1 MQTCWNENHAALR
14 GTVDA
19 LPVLGAGT
27 VLVPWAIYHLLLGQ
41 LPRGIALLALY
52 AIILLVRSLM
62 EPKVMA
68 AQAGLP
74 PLSALLAMYLGYSLF
89 GLWGMLLLPILL
101 LFLKQLQDNQII
113 RLWR

>member
-1 MQTCWNENHAALR
+1 
-14 GTVDA
+14 
-19 LPVLGAGT
+19 
-27 VLVPWAIYHLLLGQ
+27 
-41 LPRGIALLALY
+41 
-52 AIILLVRSLM
+52 M